1 MPKKSVAVQTSPGH
15 FPSPTE
21 VCQSLVRDIKPE
33 HFTKVQISK
42 LEDVFRLRTKP
53 DEIKMQILAM
63 ESNLLFKDVEAW
75 FKERRLKWL
84 LDADK
89 IDMISI
95 SESSDEI
102 LPDVQC

>member
-63 ESNLLFKDVEAW
+63 ESNLLFKDVEVSVFNVA
-75 FKERRLKWL
+75 FTDCQPRSV
-84 LDADK
+84 K
-89 IDMISI
+89 IHY
-95 SESSDEI
+95 EENSS
-102 LPDVQC
+102 